1 MDTIMEMMRHVVVFL
16 LIASLIGNLLAG
28 SEYRKY
34 LSYATGL
41 IVMVMVLVP
50 VLNLLGKNGDWRDY
64 LVQSDYQKKAE
75 DTEREI
81 AILGDEYENKLREQY
96 ENALRAEIAGLCGG
110 EPEQCRLKMRDGK
123 IERIH
128 IKVETMP
135 QSVTS
140 LIDSL
145 SVRYGVERKNIFIM
159 EE

>member
-1 MDTIMEMMRHVVVFL
+1 MDIIMEMMKHVVVFL
-16 LIASLIGNLLAG
+16 LIASLIGNLLTG

-50 VLNLLGKNGDWRDY
+50 ILTLLGKNGDWRDY
-64 LVQSDYQKKAE
+64 LIQSDYQKKAE

-81 AILGDEYENKLREQY
+81 AILGEEYENKLQEQY
-96 ENALRAEIAGLCGG
+96 EDALRTEIAGLCGG
-110 EPEQCRLKMRDGK
+110 KPEQCKLKMRDGK

-128 IKVETMP
+128 MKVETMP

-145 SVRYGVERKNIFIM
+145 SVRYGVERKSIFIM

>member
-1 MDTIMEMMRHVVVFL
+1 METITEMMRNVVVFL
-16 LIASLIGNLLAG
+16 LIASLIGNLLTG

-50 VLNLLGKNGDWRDY
+50 ALTLLGKDRDWRDY

-81 AILGDEYENKLREQY
+81 TILGEEYESKLREQY
-96 ENALRAEIAGLCGG
+96 EDALRTEIAALCGG
-110 EPEQCRLKMRDGK
+110 KPEQCKLKIQDGK
-123 IERIH
+123 IERILM
-128 IKVETMP
+128 KVETMP
-135 QSVTS
+135 GSVTT

>member
-1 MDTIMEMMRHVVVFL
+1 MDIIMEMMRHVVVFL
-16 LIASLIGNLLAG
+16 LIASLIGNLLTG

-50 VLNLLGKNGDWRDY
+50 VLTLLGKNGDWRDY
-64 LVQSDYQKKAE
+64 LVQSDYQKKVE

-81 AILGDEYENKLREQY
+81 TILGEEYENKLREQY
-96 ENALRAEIAGLCGG
+96 EDALRTEIAGLCGG
-110 EPEQCRLKMRDGK
+110 KPEQCRLKMRDGR

-128 IKVETMP
+128 MKVETVP
-135 QSVTS
+135 QPVTS